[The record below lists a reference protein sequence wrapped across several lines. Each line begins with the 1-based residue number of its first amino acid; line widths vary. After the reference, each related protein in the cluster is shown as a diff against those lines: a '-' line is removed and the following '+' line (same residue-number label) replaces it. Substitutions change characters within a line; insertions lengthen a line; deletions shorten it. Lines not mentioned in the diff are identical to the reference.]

1 MSKIRIM
8 ADSTCDLNDEL
19 IKNYEIEVLPLYV
32 TAGDKS
38 YIDKVD
44 IFGPRIFEL
53 VEEYNVLPTTSCPP
67 VADFDAAFGEA
78 VNAGDEVIF
87 VSISS
92 HLSATYQNAMLSV
105 EQNGWQD
112 KVFVIDTLQLSTAS
126 GVVAIKGRELAR
138 EGLTAK
144 DIAKELIQYST
155 RISFSIMVDT
165 MEYLYRGGRCT
176 ALQRLAGVMLNVRP
190 QIEIIEGKF
199 KVTGKHIGSKR
210 RCIKQYYNTRL
221 KPLLDKMNPKKVFV
235 SHAWSEQDAIF
246 LASLFKKDNITDKIE
261 ISAAGA
267 VVCCHCGPGVVGVA
281 YELKE

>member
-1 MSKIRIM
+1 MSKIRVM

-19 IKNYEIEVLPLYV
+19 IKNYEIEMIPLYV
-32 TAGDKS
+32 NIADQTYRDK
-38 YIDKVD
+38 ID

-67 VADFDAAFGEA
+67 VHDFKAAFEEA

-92 HLSATYQNAMLSV
+92 HLSATYQNAMFAV
-105 EQNGWQD
+105 KENGWED
-112 KVFVIDTLQLSTAS
+112 KVFVIDTLQLSTTT
-126 GVVAIKGRELAR
+126 GVVAIKARELAR
-138 EGLTAK
+138 EGMAAK
-144 DIAKELIQYST
+144 DIAKELVKYSS
-155 RISFSIMVDT
+155 RLSMSIIVDT

-199 KVTGKHIGSKR
+199 KVTGKYIGSKR
-210 RCIKQYYNTRL
+210 RCIKEYYKIRL
-221 KPLLDKMNPKKVFV
+221 RPMLDKMNEKKIFV
-235 SHAWSEQDAIF
+235 SHAWSEADALF

-261 ISAAGA
+261 ISTAGA
-267 VVCCHCGPGVVGVA
+267 VVCCHCGPGVVGVV